1 LSGSVDYYI
10 KKTTDILITPPYL
23 AVLGEGGS
31 ETYNGGSMQDKGLEI
46 QLNYKGQISHD
57 LSYSFAGNI
66 AGYRNK
72 VLYLPSDVLNAYAG
86 NGTTETVLGRDVN
99 SEYGYVVQGIFQ
111 NQAQVNNSAAQ
122 PGKGVGRLQYADLN
136 HDGVINQNDETFI
149 GNPDPNFIYGLNS
162 TVNYKAFS
170 LTFFFNGSQGGLV
183 NNSYKTLTDF
193 TSLAP
198 GSNWGTRVLDAWTP
212 TNNKSTIPALTI
224 NNNNDEGRPSTY
236 FLESGSYLKL
246 RNVQVS
252 YDLKNALKKLKLQ
265 RATVYIQASNLLT
278 FKSSSYTAPDPENP
292 GNAYPI
298 PLITTIGINF
308 SY

>member
-1 LSGSVDYYI
+1 
-10 KKTTDILITPPYL
+10 
-23 AVLGEGGS
+23 
-31 ETYNGGSMQDKGLEI
+31 
-46 QLNYKGQISHD
+46 
-57 LSYSFAGNI
+57 
-66 AGYRNK
+66 
-72 VLYLPSDVLNAYAG
+72 
-86 NGTTETVLGRDVN
+86 
-99 SEYGYVVQGIFQ
+99 
-111 NQAQVNNSAAQ
+111 
-122 PGKGVGRLQYADLN
+122 LN